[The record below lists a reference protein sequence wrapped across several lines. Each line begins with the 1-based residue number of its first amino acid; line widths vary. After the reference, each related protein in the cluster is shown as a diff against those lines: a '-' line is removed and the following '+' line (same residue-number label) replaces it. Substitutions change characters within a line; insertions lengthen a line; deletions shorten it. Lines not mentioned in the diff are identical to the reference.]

1 MHTPLVT
8 RKRQTRNCETRSPTP
23 GNTRSWECPRA
34 GPLFTVGMWPPG
46 RKGGTA
52 HSTSEGLPKG
62 PSGVCTSHGGQ
73 LGHGEGRVG
82 YLVGLWLMWGVS
94 CSLRVLCGRSGLPQG
109 SGLVGSGEYEQPNI
123 PQKVV
128 DKENMLEAKGGCHAG
143 ALSRPIRKVKIQG
156 VKPTF
161 DTRHPI
167 SEPHRAGCSQQ

>member
-94 CSLRVLCGRSGLPQG
+94 CSLRAVRVASGVWAGREWGIRAAEYSSESGGQG
-109 SGLVGSGEYEQPNI
+109 KHVRGQGWVSCRCIVQTHKKGKNTRGEAH
-123 PQKVV
+123 V
-128 DKENMLEAKGGCHAG
+128 
-143 ALSRPIRKVKIQG
+143 
-156 VKPTF
+156 
-161 DTRHPI
+161 
-167 SEPHRAGCSQQ
+167 